1 MTKKSHVLIL
11 GGGFAGIGAAQ
22 KLARTDATLTLV
34 DMQDHGGLGLVGVRP
49 QTHRAD

>member
-1 MTKKSHVLIL
+1 MTKRPHVLIL

-34 DMQDHGGLGLVGVRP
+34 DMQDHGGLGLVSLWP
-49 QTHRAD
+49 QTHRTD